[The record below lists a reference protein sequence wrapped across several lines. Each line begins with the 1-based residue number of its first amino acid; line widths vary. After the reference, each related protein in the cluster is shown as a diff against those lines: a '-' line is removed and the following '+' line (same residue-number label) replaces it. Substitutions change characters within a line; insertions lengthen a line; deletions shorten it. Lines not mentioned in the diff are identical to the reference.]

1 MRGDDDNPKNEILP
15 NPSPIFGPG
24 GTDLATGESG
34 SDPGTL
40 GGDLGLGDGVVY
52 HHGIE
57 KRGSNQGPV
66 PRPFSTRFHI
76 AIPYS
81 ARGKSR
87 HGIRPSLHPGGLR
100 CYRHTY
106 SRYACLLFLV
116 CLSSWGGTDCGVSK
130 KGAPCGKSLIF
141 HRGVPGDEGAS
152 GLSFQGFQVG
162 MCLFASGGSQG
173 GPAPPAPVNAASGD
187 SRRRAV
193 TQPSS
198 RLGSVAPA

>member
-1 MRGDDDNPKNEILP
+1 MFIEYRWRSLIWEGVDRHNFGLVVPERLMEYWASGWKSKMANPRAGSWP
-15 NPSPIFGPG
+15 RAC
-24 GTDLATGESG
+24 LA
-34 SDPGTL
+34 
-40 GGDLGLGDGVVY
+40 
-52 HHGIE
+52 
-57 KRGSNQGPV
+57 
-66 PRPFSTRFHI
+66 
-76 AIPYS
+76 

-87 HGIRPSLHPGGLR
+87 HGIRPSLRPAAAVR
-100 CYRHTY
+100 CDSVTY